1 MNLIVNNSVAKETF
15 CVKGKKVFAVN
26 TTENK
31 LQLLFNCGLSNI
43 NQILIV
49 PEGFIIKNTTG
60 NIIKY
65 SRNGKELWAITLGDD
80 ICTDDDCIYDSFT
93 DKVYFFCYSHNTKA
107 FWLHELD
114 NQTGEQHKKKFSDL
128 QNVENNEMHIYTL
141 LTAEKDILCYTETI
155 NNIDANET
163 ISRVF
168 QGKKIVWETSCILS
182 GATRICG
189 NKFYNYSFF
198 DLDARQVIFFD
209 RKGFSLPVYKVIN
222 FHNGNCLMI
231 TENSKNKLVFTDNL
245 FSMQAEKMISSSD
258 FFCVNDKLYLLQ
270 GEKVKHINEM

>member
-107 FWLHELD
+107 FWLYELD

-128 QNVENNEMHIYTL
+128 QNVENNEMHMYTL
-141 LTAEKDILCYTETI
+141 PTAEKDILCYTETI

-198 DLDARQVIFFD
+198 
-209 RKGFSLPVYKVIN
+209 
-222 FHNGNCLMI
+222 
-231 TENSKNKLVFTDNL
+231 
-245 FSMQAEKMISSSD
+245 
-258 FFCVNDKLYLLQ
+258 
-270 GEKVKHINEM
+270 